1 VVSVQALTRRNNEL
15 QQALAA
21 SQQDLTRA
29 LAQRDEFVK
38 AADELHGSW
47 LDLKAEIARLRDGLA
62 AAQTA
67 RLATERERDTL
78 RLAVAIAGT
87 ARRDVERDRN
97 EARHDL
103 AHAEFEIGKLRAQLD
118 HLRSLL
124 PNPTSTEE
132 GR

>member
-21 SQQDLTRA
+21 SQQDLTQA

-47 LDLKAEIARLRDGLA
+47 LDLKAEIARLREDLA

-67 RLATERERDTL
+67 QLATERERD
-78 RLAVAIAGT
+78 LARAELAS
-87 ARRDVERDRN
+87 ARTEL
-97 EARHDL
+97 EQ
-103 AHAEFEIGKLRAQLD
+103 LRAYQNWID
-118 HLRSLL
+118 ERSH
-124 PNPTSTEE
+124 P
-132 GR
+132 